1 MSPPASRPA
10 VRVLLA
16 LALLLLPSSVWAA
29 AHPAGAD
36 GQTERVAARM
46 LPSGE
51 QVVQADRQQ
60 VARPGVSHRGDLG
73 RYRSVLLAVLVGI
86 GLFGM
91 AWRRRNPA
99 GTPGRARLRAATLV
113 RAVRAPPRLRSA

>member
-1 MSPPASRPA
+1 MSPRASRPA

-16 LALLLLPSSVWAA
+16 LALLLLPSSAWAA

-51 QVVQADRQQ
+51 QVVQVDRQQ
-60 VARPGVSHRGDLG
+60 VARPGASHRGDLG
-73 RYRSVLLAVLVGI
+73 RYRWVLLAVLVGI
-86 GLFGM
+86 GLLGVV
-91 AWRRRNPA
+91 WRRWSPA
-99 GTPGRARLRAATLV
+99 GTVIRAPLRAATLV
-113 RAVRAPPRLRSA
+113 HAVRAPPRLLNA

>member
-1 MSPPASRPA
+1 MRPRASRPA

-16 LALLLLPSSVWAA
+16 LALLLLPSSAWAA

-36 GQTERVAARM
+36 RQAERVAARM

-51 QVVQADRQQ
+51 QVVQVDRQQ

-73 RYRSVLLAVLVGI
+73 RYRSMLLAILVGI
-86 GLFGM
+86 GLLRVV
-91 AWRRRNPA
+91 WRRWSPA
-99 GTPGRARLRAATLV
+99 GTVIRALLRAATLI
-113 RAVRAPPRLRSA
+113 RAVRAPPRLRNA

>member
-1 MSPPASRPA
+1 MSRRASQPA

-16 LALLLLPSSVWAA
+16 LLLLPSSAWAA

-51 QVVQADRQQ
+51 QVVQVDRQQ

-73 RYRSVLLAVLVGI
+73 RYRWVLLAVLVGI
-86 GLFGM
+86 GRLGVV
-91 AWRRRNPA
+91 WRRWSPA
-99 GTPGRARLRAATLV
+99 GTVIRAPLRAATLV
-113 RAVRAPPRLRSA
+113 HAVRAPPRILNA